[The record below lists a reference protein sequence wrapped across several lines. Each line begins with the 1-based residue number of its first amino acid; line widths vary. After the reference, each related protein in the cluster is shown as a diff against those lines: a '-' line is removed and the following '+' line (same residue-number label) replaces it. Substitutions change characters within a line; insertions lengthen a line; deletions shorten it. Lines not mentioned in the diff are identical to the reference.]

1 HVGQPQR
8 IQVMGQGEDH
18 VVMVTSQQPGLLEGE
33 PMLGLEI
40 GALWTGPVPTGVVP
54 DAGHMDVRTR
64 LDMAGQ
70 RGRPALRVGARGFAD
85 VRRQGMGVFIGGKG
99 LLEDRLQ
106 RDEGHRC
113 LRTYGIRAS
122 PGCFVQY
129 HANYPRCKRL
139 VQPSLSDLGGFRSH
153 RTATLDI
160 LPDLEMPIR
169 LANPQVLKIG
179 VFFPSFYRVIDG
191 VYSCGWSSQSTKM
204 EVLSSRKR
212 SNSKVE
218 YCESPLVPKNKQ
230 DRDVCAR
237 GLRSAR
243 CCTGQWDQCGFT
255 HDTNGRGHRD
265 GLCCPGMVS

>member
-1 HVGQPQR
+1 
-8 IQVMGQGEDH
+8 
-18 VVMVTSQQPGLLEGE
+18 
-33 PMLGLEI
+33 
-40 GALWTGPVPTGVVP
+40 
-54 DAGHMDVRTR
+54 
-64 LDMAGQ
+64 
-70 RGRPALRVGARGFAD
+70 
-85 VRRQGMGVFIGGKG
+85 
-99 LLEDRLQ
+99 
-106 RDEGHRC
+106 
-113 LRTYGIRAS
+113 
-122 PGCFVQY
+122 
-129 HANYPRCKRL
+129 
-139 VQPSLSDLGGFRSH
+139 
-153 RTATLDI
+153 
-160 LPDLEMPIR
+160 DLEMPIR

-204 EVLSSRKR
+204 QSLRSRKR

-265 GLCCPGMVS
+265 GLCCPGMVSGADHLALASPPLGIWQSTNAGMQTRCPANGICTRYGAPAVDTFRHSGMA